1 VRALVVTEMAEVG
14 AAEMDLGRVAT
25 RVEAASVAVA
35 PVAAVARAEATVV
48 AAALEASMVG
58 VAGTMGKAASGAGS
72 RGKEAV
78 VRAPEARARAVAAA
92 GELVP
97 GRVAGSRE
105 GAAVMEA
112 VMAALLEMAEVIVV
126 AARAGAA
133 AGTAGTAAMAGT
145 AAGTEHEGDSRSSR
159 YRKSRSETVSRAH
172 HLDRSRRRHTRTYWC
187 S

>member
-1 VRALVVTEMAEVG
+1 
-14 AAEMDLGRVAT
+14 VAT

-78 VRAPEARARAVAAA
+78 VRAPEARARAVAAG

-97 GRVAGSRE
+97 GRVAGPRE

-112 VMAALLEMAEVIVV
+112 VMAALLEMIVV

-159 YRKSRSETVSRAH
+159 YRKSRSETVSRGH

>member
-1 VRALVVTEMAEVG
+1 MMEMAEVG
-14 AAEMDLGRVAT
+14 AAEMDLGRVVT

-35 PVAAVARAEATVV
+35 PVAAVARAEATVA
-48 AAALEASMVG
+48 AAALEAAMVG
-58 VAGTMGKAASGAGS
+58 VAVTMGKAASGAGL

-78 VRAPEARARAVAAA
+78 VRAPEARARAVAAG

-97 GRVAGSRE
+97 GRVAGPRE
-105 GAAVMEA
+105 EAAVMEA
-112 VMAALLEMAEVIVV
+112 VMAAMTALLGMAEVIVV

-133 AGTAGTAAMAGT
+133 AGTAGMAARAGM

-159 YRKSRSETVSRAH
+159 YRKSRSVTVSRGH
-172 HLDRSRRRHTRTYWC
+172 HLDRSHRRHTRTYCC

>member
-1 VRALVVTEMAEVG
+1 
-14 AAEMDLGRVAT
+14 
-25 RVEAASVAVA
+25 
-35 PVAAVARAEATVV
+35 VARAEATVV

-58 VAGTMGKAASGAGS
+58 VAGTMGKAASGAGL